1 MFTIL
6 NTDRIGKKYQ
16 KIESNRIKN
25 RQATSRL
32 RQTFH
37 EIVIFVSLF
46 FLTILSLS
54 FSLTAAAETEYQ
66 FSHEIRVSRPLF
78 RGIYGTRRDYETDEV
93 LRRRESRRGNNYDG
107 L

>member
-37 EIVIFVSLF
+37 EIVIFISLF
-46 FLTILSLS
+46 FNDSLS
-54 FSLTAAAETEYQ
+54 FSLTAVTETEYQ